1 MVGKENVLPASSWPS
16 SRACRHTGTKAHYLF
31 YPHSVIRRLTT
42 SHLKRVISK
51 MPRRP
56 GGTVYECKI
65 VSTPLR
71 KKTKQNKNP
80 QKAQAQK
87 PLRQPCTQSNLES
100 RLTGPT
106 PGSRSELLHKAAMCT
121 SQPLAQL
128 RRHSHGF
135 QFESSEVEKGGG
147 SCSVRTPPPLWP
159 LYDSTLWAGLPQALE
174 EEIVPKQK
182 TIRVAI
188 PP

>member
-1 MVGKENVLPASSWPS
+1 MYKASAKWQRDRDQVRNAAVVGKENVLPASSWPS

-71 KKTKQNKNP
+71 KNKTKQKSPESAGTKATSPALHPEQPGIQTDRPNAWQ
-80 QKAQAQK
+80 QK
-87 PLRQPCTQSNLES
+87 
-100 RLTGPT
+100 
-106 PGSRSELLHKAAMCT
+106 
-121 SQPLAQL
+121 
-128 RRHSHGF
+128 
-135 QFESSEVEKGGG
+135 
-147 SCSVRTPPPLWP
+147 
-159 LYDSTLWAGLPQALE
+159 
-174 EEIVPKQK
+174 
-182 TIRVAI
+182 
-188 PP
+188 